1 MNRDVF
7 EGKWKQL
14 RGRIKQVWGD
24 QTDDE
29 LNQIEGN
36 YDEFVGLLQERYGWA
51 RKDAEAEIAH
61 ELDDW
66 DLDI

>member
-7 EGKWKQL
+7 EGKRKQL
-14 RGRIKQVWGD
+14 SGRIKQAWGD
-24 QTDDE
+24 LTDDE
-29 LNQIEGN
+29 LDEIEGN

-51 RKDAEAEIAH
+51 REDAEAEIAR